1 MTRFATIALSLIA
14 FLAAPALAAE
24 TYKVD
29 PVHSSTVFRIKHA
42 NASFFWGRF
51 NEQSGTFTLDEADP
65 AKSTFQITINADKVD
80 TNNQKRDDHVKSP
93 DFFNS
98 KQYPAITFKST
109 KVEKGE
115 GNVLNVTGD
124 LSFHGVTKPITV
136 AVELT
141 GKGALPPNMPRAGIE
156 ATFTVKMSDFGIKGM
171 PGALSDEVKVISGMS
186 GVKQ

>member
-1 MTRFATIALSLIA
+1 MNRFAKLTLSLLA
-14 FLAAPALAAE
+14 LAAPAFAAD

-29 PVHSSTVFRIKHA
+29 PVHSATVFRIKHA

-51 NEQSGTFTLDEADP
+51 NEQSGTFALDEADP
-65 AKSTFQITINADKVD
+65 AKSSFDITINADSVD
-80 TNNQKRDDHVKSP
+80 TNNEKRTAHVKSP

-109 KVEKGE
+109 KVEKGD
-115 GNVLNVTGD
+115 GDTLKVTGD
-124 LSFHGVTKPITV
+124 LSFHGVTKPVTV
-136 AVELT
+136 SVELT
-141 GKGALPPNMPRAGIE
+141 GKGELPKGMVRAGIE

-171 PGALSDEVKVISGMS
+171 PGALSDEVKIISGMS